1 MPTTAVTTERL
12 ADSVHSVHAEFDSCS
27 IASPPNR
34 LLSMK
39 SANALLCVPRGDG
52 ELPAGQLLPAILI
65 ADLPPPSAVGCYHAK
80 VENED
85 TYAARSFC

>member
-1 MPTTAVTTERL
+1 MLFPFLFPSE
-12 ADSVHSVHAEFDSCS
+12 
-27 IASPPNR
+27 R

-80 VENED
+80 VEQ
-85 TYAARSFC
+85 TRKRTHAACFVLNCLSTGQCV